1 MPLVQSCSAEFT
13 DLFQRFFENPPSD
26 LEKKALPIIRP
37 FGSNLPDQPGVGSSL
52 QLDISPNDDKELF
65 NLIAGDFLGHTRDM
79 SDYSIQSIRLLRNP
93 LVWKRY
99 QAEKQLRRQL
109 AQQEREMRQQTRATA
124 HAPQNTATWASSG
137 THPFDEDDPNE
148 LFRDEILY
156 HGTFKD
162 RITSILLNGL
172 DPKMTVR
179 ANYGRGVYF
188 SDSIEK
194 CMQYVDKQTSFHQ
207 EYSIVLCC
215 VLLGRVLVESYE
227 KSKRKLG
234 QHTMFLPEGYDSAV
248 AHDVFKEWIVFEKSQ
263 ILPLCVINFT
273 ASNEPESFFRLS
285 THQVLFRGLNT
296 YPSSISDI
304 PKVYTVPTPVD
315 YSNPKESLKAQEWRD
330 SEDETNRML
339 SNAFNIPANTTK
351 ICNILDRANKSWVV
365 LSTTSGHMCH
375 ISDQSMTMLLQ
386 QSKNIETLKDRMNT
400 QKRDILKIRTQQRV
414 YINSQIQNIRD
425 GARLMELLVTR
436 EPELIRIEDEG
447 RGIVGIIEQTKK
459 ELIQSGREHLIHS
472 HEFQL
477 SIHPY
482 RQQLEQLK
490 VQYDAVFEPL
500 AEWNKDELALGERVI
515 KQQQELQKQI
525 DSDKDSEMR
534 QLDAIRT
541 ETERIKREAQVA
553 TRLINQVELNK
564 LFAAAKASRES
575 SVSGARSGDFQ
586 MKGVDVHVC
595 NTRAWPQIVSEM
607 LMPVMMIS
615 QLKYNVDLLNDNNP
629 QRRAPH
635 VKEAG
640 VHDVSEWWHAAPM
653 GVFQAP
659 AATSLFWPIDPRRRL
674 PNRRLFSFRDY
685 LEWIFMEKENR
696 IRKRQW
702 RLDQLSSQSTPNA
715 LPSDLLDSADVK
727 QLLQDQWDRLDPTI
741 TQSIRGLSS
750 RFGTVIFNR
759 KERQKELDQM
769 GVDLLNELFE
779 EAKPHMLIRDET
791 KSGASGSALAECPIC
806 QEDLVL
812 PEASGA
818 TTTTTSAPEKVVKL
832 KSCRH
837 CFHELCINEWFKSK
851 DAQLKCP
858 MCNTMCTTNAKSGAT
873 KEAMRGQIPQK
884 LGPMPD
890 GVMGYSFDVRLACYF
905 IYIIIPSHKI
915 PNPNP
920 GASFSDTITVNTDIR
935 YAIVPFSA
943 RLGPLLMIR
952 LICLFY
958 YGHMFRIGQSLTRG
972 SDNVVIWNGVHLR
985 TSMTGEYGFPAPNF
999 ESNCWQ
1005 EINQKGVAMGL
1016 EEHIVNMPRPD
1027 GSTPTSPTHDPQRI
1041 GGVVIPPELL
1051 EEVTAQEMM
1060 TRMFHR
1066 DQPCLFASAFKANRV
1081 DNILQRVTFTFYYY
1095 HEHLIPV
1102 QIPDMHPICQIYQ
1115 LAISVSFCW
1124 YVFAGAIALP
1134 LLLPSSSSPPPSN
1147 NVNYYDDGNLPDIS
1161 DSNLSNVVRFKLS
1174 HTELSPMHLARR
1186 ARLKPHLLAEPQQQQ
1201 QEEQGWQASY
1211 VYNEYPITDVASSDE
1226 PVVQVPL
1233 SSIPKDFGYTASFLI
1248 GTYSGGDN
1256 SCELFNLLVD
1266 TGSDMVVVTSATSTD
1281 PECMLVPHRYNAS
1294 ASITCEPTQNK
1305 LTGNS
1310 RWAQRYGDGTIANGT
1325 LVQDTLR
1332 FISHVDSTGS
1342 GSDSGSFK
1350 SDVASSTSLKIENQ
1364 PILVV
1369 DQPGLH
1375 LFKSYGPTV
1384 DGIIGMNL
1392 RSPVISSTVI
1402 ESLQKTETMS
1412 AVISKNLFPSSSIS
1426 PLDPADDG
1434 SGGMGLMSLW
1444 LTKSQESSQGGELLF
1459 NAVDKSRFQGP
1470 IHWSNRGPSPFDW
1483 SVPLDRGLLLYNP
1496 QTGIY
1501 ISFPETDHTFAVLDS
1516 GSDGIYLEKAIY
1528 DALFRQ
1534 VPGAKQLPNGYWR
1547 VSCEGTME
1555 LVIGIEGKLYMIPY
1569 EDWVKKPEK
1578 TMTTTTTTTAINS
1591 NAASS
1596 VGAGTEP
1603 GMCQA
1608 RVFGSSPGPTLL
1620 GTTFLRSVY
1629 TVFDF
1634 SRPGDERMG
1643 FADLV

>member
-13 DLFQRFFENPPSD
+13 DLFQRFFENPPPD
-26 LEKKALPIIRP
+26 LEKKTLPIIRP
-37 FGSNLPDQPGVGSSL
+37 FGSNLPDQPGAGSSL

-93 LVWKRY
+93 VVWKRY

-137 THPFDEDDPNE
+137 TCPFDEDDPNE

-194 CMQYVDKQTSFHQ
+194 CMQYVDKQTSLNQ

-330 SEDETNRML
+330 PEDETNRML

-351 ICNILDRANKSWVV
+351 ICNILNSANKSWVV
-365 LSTTSGHMCH
+365 LSATSGHMCH

-414 YINSQIQNIRD
+414 YINSQIQNIRNS
-425 GARLMELLVTR
+425 AKLMELLVTR
-436 EPELIRIEDEG
+436 EPELIRIENEG
-447 RGIVGIIEQTKK
+447 RRIVGIIEQTKK

-500 AEWNKDELALGERVI
+500 AEWNKEELALGERVI

-525 DSDKDSEMR
+525 ESDKDSEMR

-553 TRLINQVELNK
+553 TRLIDQMELNK
-564 LFAAAKASRES
+564 LLAAAKASRES
-575 SVSGARSGDFQ
+575 LASGARSGDFQ

-635 VKEAG
+635 VRDAG

-696 IRKRQW
+696 IRKRQL
-702 RLDQLSSQSTPNA
+702 RLDQLSSQSTPSA

-750 RFGTVIFNR
+750 RFGTVVFNR
-759 KERQKELDQM
+759 EERQKELDQM
-769 GVDLLNELFE
+769 GADLLNELFE

-791 KSGASGSALAECPIC
+791 KSGASGPALAECPIC

-812 PEASGA
+812 PEANGA

-858 MCNTMCTTNAKSGAT
+858 MCNTMCTTNAKSGAA

-920 GASFSDTITVNTDIR
+920 GASLSDTITVNTDIR

-985 TSMTGEYGFPAPNF
+985 TSMTGGYGFPAPNF

-1005 EINQKGVAMGL
+1005 EINQKGIAMGL

-1027 GSTPTSPTHDPQRI
+1027 GSTPTSPTHDPHRI
-1041 GGVVIPPELL
+1041 GGVVLPPELL
-1051 EEVTAQEMM
+1051 EEVAAQEMV

-1066 DQPCLFASAFKANRV
+1066 DQPCLFASA
-1081 DNILQRVTFTFYYY
+1081 L
-1095 HEHLIPV
+1095 
-1102 QIPDMHPICQIYQ
+1102 
-1115 LAISVSFCW
+1115 
-1124 YVFAGAIALP
+1124 
-1134 LLLPSSSSPPPSN
+1134 
-1147 NVNYYDDGNLPDIS
+1147 LPDIS
-1161 DSNLSNVVRFKLS
+1161 DSNLKNVVLFKLS
-1174 HTELSPMHLARR
+1174 HTEHSPMYLTRR
-1186 ARLKPHLLAEPQQQQ
+1186 ARQKPYLLAEPQQQQ
-1201 QEEQGWQASY
+1201 QEEQGGQASY
-1211 VYNEYPITDVASSDE
+1211 AYDEYPIPDVVSSDE
-1226 PVVQVPL
+1226 SAVQVSL
-1233 SSIPKDFGYTASFLI
+1233 SSIPKDFGYTASFSI
-1248 GTYSGGDN
+1248 GTYSSNDG

-1281 PECMLVPHRYNAS
+1281 PECVLVPHRYNAS
-1294 ASITCEPTQNK
+1294 ASLTCEPTQNK
-1305 LTGNS
+1305 LTDNP

-1332 FISHVDSTGS
+1332 FISHVDN
-1342 GSDSGSFK
+1342 SDSGSDPGSFT
-1350 SDVASSTSLKIENQ
+1350 SDVASSTSLKVENQ

-1402 ESLQKTETMS
+1402 ESLQKTETMNT
-1412 AVISKNLFPSSSIS
+1412 AISKDLFLSSSIS

-1444 LTKSQESSQGGELLF
+1444 LTKSQESGHGGELLL

-1470 IHWSNRGPSPFDW
+1470 IRWSNRGPSPFDW

-1496 QTGIY
+1496 QTDIY
-1501 ISFPETDHTFAVLDS
+1501 IPVPETDHTFAVLDS

-1534 VPGAKQLPNGYWR
+1534 VPGSKQLSNGYWR
-1547 VSCEGTME
+1547 VPCEGTME
-1555 LVIGIEGKLYMIPY
+1555 LVIGIEGKLYRIPY
-1569 EDWVKKPEK
+1569 EDWVKKPDK
-1578 TMTTTTTTTAINS
+1578 ATTTTTTTVNS

-1596 VGAGTEP
+1596 LGAGTEP

-1634 SRPGDERMG
+1634 SRPGNERMG